1 MKKILKGILGSL
13 LLLSLIA
20 CGKEN
25 DKKIGEEKEMKIRV
39 AENHPENYPT
49 TMGDKEF
56 ARLVEEK
63 TKGRIK
69 VEIHFGAALGEESS
83 VAEQVKL
90 GTIEMTRISI
100 SPLTKYSEQL
110 SVLSLPYLY
119 SSEEQ
124 YWKVLDGPI
133 GEKYLEIAIPQGFR
147 GLSWYDSGARSF
159 YNTKKE
165 VRTPDDLKGL
175 KIRVQDSQVMM
186 SLVTSLGGNPTPIPN
201 NETYGAMQTG
211 TIDGAENNYPSFVSG
226 SHNEVA
232 KFFTEDEHTRIPEG
246 LFISEKIWQKISEGD
261 QKIIKESALEAAKY
275 ERELWKVFS
284 EESKEKAIA
293 SGVKVT
299 VLTPEEK
306 KAFADKMVPVYEKY
320 LKYKTEI
327 DEIKEVK

>member
-1 MKKILKGILGSL
+1 MKKLFKLALLSL
-13 LLLSLIA
+13 TLLSLIA
-20 CGKEN
+20 CEKNSGA
-25 DKKIGEEKEMKIRV
+25 KIEEKSMKIRI

-49 TMGDKEF
+49 TKGDKEF

-69 VEIHFGAALGEESS
+69 VEVHFGAALGEESS

-100 SPLTKYSEQL
+100 SPLTKYSEKL

-119 SSEEQ
+119 ESEEQ

-133 GEKYLEIAIPQGFR
+133 GEEYLEMAVNQGFR

-165 VRTPDDLKGL
+165 IRTPNDMNGL
-175 KIRVQDSQVMM
+175 KFRVQDSQLMM
-186 SLVTSLGGNPTPIPN
+186 ALVTALGANPTPIPN

-226 SHNEVA
+226 SHSEVA
-232 KFFTEDEHTRIPEG
+232 KFYTEDEHTRVPEG
-246 LFISEKIWQKISEGD
+246 IFISEKIWQKLSEGD
-261 QKIIKESALEAAKY
+261 KKILKDSALAAAIF
-275 ERELWKVFS
+275 ERELWKAYS
-284 EESKEKAIA
+284 EETKNKAIE
-293 SGVKVT
+293 SGVKIT

-306 KAFADKMVPVYEKY
+306 QAFADKMGTVYEKY
-320 LKYKTEI
+320 SKYQAEI
-327 DEIKEVK
+327 DRIKAVK